1 MANDSYSL
9 ILLFFTLLLGVV
21 VYWLLLLQW
30 MPKTHNTTFSRPVTR
45 PPSKY
50 QDCVCK
56 GYGLSLLEAYIVPDG
71 SRKIF
76 QNDEQINMIT
86 KVKYF
91 NDLAVGQFFTVNNP
105 LGAILF
111 QKTNEDGYLYW
122 KNENEPKGMS
132 DDTFSDGFALCKIVR
147 RPDWL
152 ESSEPDYKFWK
163 KEEVPEK
170 GIYKIKDNC
179 YLNVLGIVD
188 DYFECD
194 DENEFLLIERIPEGD
209 YKLISHSSWIS
220 YFQDYMKDLEYW
232 GKQ

>member
-1 MANDSYSL
+1 
-9 ILLFFTLLLGVV
+9 
-21 VYWLLLLQW
+21 
-30 MPKTHNTTFSRPVTR
+30 
-45 PPSKY
+45 
-50 QDCVCK
+50 
-56 GYGLSLLEAYIVPDG
+56 
-71 SRKIF
+71 
-76 QNDEQINMIT
+76 MIT

-152 ESSEPDYKFWK
+152 ESSEPDYKFWR

-170 GIYKIKDNC
+170 GIYKIKDNF

-188 DYFECD
+188 DYFERD
-194 DENEFLLIERIPEGD
+194 GENEFLLIERIPEGD

-220 YFQDYMKDLEYW
+220 YFQDNMKDLEYW